1 MDILKLNDTK
11 KRMCAVCSKQILKG
25 KLMVKYEEVIDNFN
39 NTRMWFAHLDCL
51 VKRLK
56 EAKEELKNP
65 TITIE
70 RY

>member
-39 NTRMWFAHLDCL
+39 NTRMWFTF
-51 VKRLK
+51 RL
-56 EAKEELKNP
+56 P
-65 TITIE
+65 G
-70 RY
+70 